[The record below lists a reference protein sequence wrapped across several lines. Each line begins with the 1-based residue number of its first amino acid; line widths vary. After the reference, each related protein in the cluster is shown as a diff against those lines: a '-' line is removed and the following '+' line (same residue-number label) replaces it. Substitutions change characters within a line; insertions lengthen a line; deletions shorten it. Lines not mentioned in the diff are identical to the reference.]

1 MKRIILLFLALG
13 QFFLNYG
20 QDSTKVRVM
29 NKNVVTVLED
39 STGTKVKVGENNG
52 VFITTDER
60 GDTTRIR
67 IGRRVFDV
75 IEADNATEINVSR
88 KPKESKGDHHR
99 LNGQWAGIGL
109 GFNMFSETDFSD
121 YNGNEFFDLN
131 YGKSLTVDLNFA
143 EMTFRNDRNT
153 FGLVTGMGLSF
164 MDFRFDQPVTIEKD
178 LVSGRIMPVYLN
190 SDGLKKSKLSVS
202 YLTVPLLLEVATPLK
217 FNAKRLTIS
226 AGIIGGL
233 NIGSHTKIKYAG
245 SKDKERGNF
254 NISPLKYELTGRIGL
269 GDLCLFANY
278 GMTPL
283 FREGKGPG
291 LMPLVV
297 GISFP
302 NI

>member
-1 MKRIILLFLALG
+1 
-13 QFFLNYG
+13 
-20 QDSTKVRVM
+20 M
-29 NKNVVTVLED
+29 NKNVVTVVED

-52 VFITTDER
+52 VFITTDDR

-75 IEADNATEINVSR
+75 IEADNGTEINVSR
-88 KPKESKGDHHR
+88 KPKERNCGQHR

-109 GFNMFSETDFSD
+109 GFNMFRETDYSD

-178 LVSGRIMPVYLN
+178 IVSGMIMPVYLN

-202 YLTVPLLLEVATPLK
+202 YLTVPLMLEVATPLK
-217 FNAKRLTIS
+217 FNAKRLTVS
-226 AGIIGGL
+226 AGVIGGI
-233 NIGSHTKIKYAG
+233 NIGSHTKVKYSG
-245 SKDKERGNF
+245 SKDKDRGNF

-269 GDLCLFANY
+269 GDVCLFANY

>member
-1 MKRIILLFLALG
+1 MKRIILLFLTMGL
-13 QFFLNYG
+13 FSLTNG
-20 QDSTKVRVM
+20 QDSTQVRVM
-29 NKNVVTVLED
+29 KKNVVTVLED

-52 VFITTDER
+52 VFITTDDR

-75 IEADNATEINVSR
+75 IEADHGTEINVSR
-88 KPKESKGDHHR
+88 KPKERNCDHSR

-109 GFNMFSETDFSD
+109 GFNMFRETDFSD

-202 YLTVPLLLEVATPLK
+202 YLTVPLMLEVATPLK

-226 AGIIGGL
+226 AGVIGGL

-245 SKDKERGNF
+245 TKDKDRGNF

-269 GDLCLFANY
+269 GDVCLFANY

>member
-1 MKRIILLFLALG
+1 MKRIILLFLTMGL
-13 QFFLNYG
+13 FSLTNG
-20 QDSTKVRVM
+20 QDSTQVRVM
-29 NKNVVTVLED
+29 KKNVVTVLED

-52 VFITTDER
+52 VFITTDDR

-75 IEADNATEINVSR
+75 IEADHGTEINVSR
-88 KPKESKGDHHR
+88 KPKERNCDHNR

-109 GFNMFSETDFSD
+109 GFNMFRETDFSD

-202 YLTVPLLLEVATPLK
+202 YLTVPLMLEVATPLK

-226 AGIIGGL
+226 AGVIGGL

-245 SKDKERGNF
+245 TKDKDRGNF

-269 GDLCLFANY
+269 GDVCLFANY

>member
-1 MKRIILLFLALG
+1 
-13 QFFLNYG
+13 
-20 QDSTKVRVM
+20 M
-29 NKNVVTVLED
+29 NKNVVTVVED

-52 VFITTDER
+52 VFITTDDR

-75 IEADNATEINVSR
+75 IEADNGTEINVSR
-88 KPKESKGDHHR
+88 KPKERNCGQHR

-109 GFNMFSETDFSD
+109 GFNMFRETDYSD

-178 LVSGRIMPVYLN
+178 IVSGKIMPVYLN

-202 YLTVPLLLEVATPLK
+202 YLTVPLMLEVATPLK
-217 FNAKRLTIS
+217 FNAKKLTIS
-226 AGIIGGL
+226 AGVIGGL
-233 NIGSHTKIKYAG
+233 NIGSHTKIKYTG
-245 SKDKERGNF
+245 TKDKDRGNF
-254 NISPLKYELTGRIGL
+254 NISPLKYALTGRIGL
-269 GDLCLFANY
+269 GDVCLFANY

-283 FREGKGPG
+283 FRDGKGPR